1 MINIIKY
8 RYWYFAFSLLIIV
21 PGVIFL
27 LLGGLKAGIDFTG
40 GTELTFQFKGQHPS
54 ATLDSQLRNAAL
66 VSAKLNEAEVVSAS
80 PFGGASS
87 SNATYLL
94 RIPNIGND
102 EQKLAA
108 IEAPLYRA
116 YGCANVVKQN
126 PDGTYV
132 TPLPQCSNVVL
143 QLRNDVGPTI
153 GQQIRSRAVIAVI
166 VAAVFILLYISFAF
180 RKVAHPFRYGTCAII
195 ALLHDVLVVLGLFA
209 IFGKVLGVTVDELFV
224 TAVLTVI
231 GFSVHD
237 TIVIFDR
244 IRENSIRRVGE
255 PFELVVNNAIL
266 QSMTRSLNTS
276 LTVLMTLTALL
287 IFGGASIRVFV
298 LTLLIGITSGT
309 YSSIFNA
316 SPLLVV
322 WENDELGIGR
332 LLRRIFK
339 KDQVRPTGRARAGVA
354 GTR

>member
-1 MINIIKY
+1 MLNLIHY
-8 RYWYFAFSLLIIV
+8 RYWYFLFSLVIIV

-27 LLGGLKAGIDFTG
+27 ATGGLKAGIDFTG
-40 GTELTFQFKGQHPS
+40 GTELTLRIKHVQPNTTVENRIHDAVVKN
-54 ATLDSQLRNAAL
+54 ANLSQVEI
-66 VSAKLNEAEVVSAS
+66 VSAA
-80 PFGGASS
+80 PFGGST
-87 SNATYLL
+87 SNDARYLV

-102 EQKLAA
+102 EQALAA
-108 IEAPLYRA
+108 ILAPLYQQ
-116 YGCANVVKQN
+116 YGCASL
-126 PDGTYV
+126 V
-132 TPLPQCSNVVL
+132 TKVSGHYRVPLPACQNVIL
-143 QLRNDVGPTI
+143 EQRSDVGPTI
-153 GQQIRSRAVIAVI
+153 GQQIRNR
-166 VAAVFILLYISFAF
+166 AAVAVLVASLFILLYISFAF

-209 IFGKVLGVTVDELFV
+209 IFGRLLGVTVDSLFV

-244 IRENSIRRVGE
+244 IRENMSRRIGE

-266 QSMTRSLNTS
+266 QSMARSLNTS
-276 LTVLMTLTALL
+276 LTVLLTLTTLL
-287 IFGGASIRVFV
+287 IFGGASIRIFV

-322 WENDELGIGR
+322 WDNDELGIGR
-332 LLRRIFK
+332 FIRRLRGKGSGTTTRTRGT
-339 KDQVRPTGRARAGVA
+339 VRA
-354 GTR
+354 